1 MFDTEP
7 VGYTDNRA
15 QIARVLHAVEPKAEL
30 LFQYVF
36 RTGKINQNQKRPED
50 RLRSGEAKSENF
62 VFICL
67 YVRLALSL
75 R

>member
-36 RTGKINQNQKRPED
+36 RCPFGLTLVEYGQHV
-50 RLRSGEAKSENF
+50 LR
-62 VFICL
+62 ILC
-67 YVRLALSL
+67 RLAF
-75 R
+75 